1 MSRTTDA
8 AHERERARPVLMPI
22 ERAGLKVQREYM
34 LRERRNSR
42 IAILVLIV
50 VGATFAYGI
59 FRVLGV

>member
-1 MSRTTDA
+1 
-8 AHERERARPVLMPI
+8 MPI